1 MPTSPRTAL
10 VTGAASGIGAA
21 LAEELVRR
29 GARVVLA
36 DRDLPL
42 AESNAARLRERGGE
56 AFALAL
62 DVRDAARFRAVADE
76 ARARFGPL
84 DYLFNNA
91 GIGVGGEVSEYD
103 AASWSDVLDVNLNG
117 VIHGIAAVYPEMVA
131 RGSGHIV
138 NTASV
143 AGLIPAP
150 GMASYA
156 ASKHAVV
163 GLSKALRIE
172 AARRGVRVSA
182 LCPGAI
188 RTPIFTYGKYGRVGT
203 GMPPEVTREFWEKLR
218 PMAPDVFA
226 RGALDAVERNQG
238 VIVLPRWWRALWW
251 LERASPVLSAAL
263 SRRLYESTRAAAFR
277 R

>member
-1 MPTSPRTAL
+1 M
-10 VTGAASGIGAA
+10 
-21 LAEELVRR
+21 
-29 GARVVLA
+29 
-36 DRDLPL
+36 
-42 AESNAARLRERGGE
+42 
-56 AFALAL
+56 
-62 DVRDAARFRAVADE
+62 
-76 ARARFGPL
+76 
-84 DYLFNNA
+84 
-91 GIGVGGEVSEYD
+91 
-103 AASWSDVLDVNLNG
+103 
-117 VIHGIAAVYPEMVA
+117 
-131 RGSGHIV
+131 
-138 NTASV
+138 
-143 AGLIPAP
+143 
-150 GMASYA
+150 
-156 ASKHAVV
+156 
-163 GLSKALRIE
+163 
-172 AARRGVRVSA
+172 SA